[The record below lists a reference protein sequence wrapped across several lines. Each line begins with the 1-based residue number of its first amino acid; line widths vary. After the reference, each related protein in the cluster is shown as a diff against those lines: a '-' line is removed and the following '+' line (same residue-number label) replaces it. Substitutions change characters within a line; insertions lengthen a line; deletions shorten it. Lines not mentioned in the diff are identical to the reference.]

1 MRVAAA
7 ATATAVQLL
16 VVGGRSSSLRRVFT
30 CQKPAPRQLHGQCSS
45 ITEEEE
51 EELQQLLLLLP
62 TTVTVNAMESLYEE
76 PLASRSLP
84 ISSIPPQL
92 NLKRKEFACSNQIE
106 FHRSYFSSSSSSS
119 SFSSFCERNL

>member
-1 MRVAAA
+1 MRVAA

-16 VVGGRSSSLRRVFT
+16 VVGGRRSSSLRRVFT

-84 ISSIPPQL
+84 ISTIPPQL
-92 NLKRKEFACSNQIE
+92 NLKRKELTCSNQIE
-106 FHRSYFSSSSSSS
+106 FHRSILF
-119 SFSSFCERNL
+119 FFFFFFFFFLKFL

>member
-7 ATATAVQLL
+7 AAAVQLL
-16 VVGGRSSSLRRVFT
+16 VVGGRSSSLRRIFT

-51 EELQQLLLLLP
+51 ELQQLLMLLP

-106 FHRSYFSSSSSSS
+106 FHRSILFLI
-119 SFSSFCERNL
+119 FFFFFFLKFL

>member
-1 MRVAAA
+1 MEVEELHMRVAAA
-7 ATATAVQLL
+7 AAVQVL
-16 VVGGRSSSLRRVFT
+16 VVGGRSSSSSLRRILT

-45 ITEEEE
+45 ITEEE

-92 NLKRKEFACSNQIE
+92 NLKRKEFACSNQIK
-106 FHRSYFSSSSSSS
+106 FH
-119 SFSSFCERNL
+119 

>member
-7 ATATAVQLL
+7 AVQLL
-16 VVGGRSSSLRRVFT
+16 VVGGRSSSSLRRILT

-51 EELQQLLLLLP
+51 EEELQQLLMLLP

-106 FHRSYFSSSSSSS
+106 FHRSILF
-119 SFSSFCERNL
+119 FFFFFFFFLKFL

>member
-1 MRVAAA
+1 MRVAA

-16 VVGGRSSSLRRVFT
+16 VVGGRRSSSLRRVFT

-84 ISSIPPQL
+84 ISTIPPQL
-92 NLKRKEFACSNQIE
+92 NLKRKELTCSNQIE
-106 FHRSYFSSSSSSS
+106 FQRSILF
-119 SFSSFCERNL
+119 FFFFFFFFFLKFL

>member
-7 ATATAVQLL
+7 AVQLL
-16 VVGGRSSSLRRVFT
+16 VVGGRSSSSLRRILT

-51 EELQQLLLLLP
+51 ELQQLLMLLP
-62 TTVTVNAMESLYEE
+62 TTVTVNAMESLCEE

-106 FHRSYFSSSSSSS
+106 FYRSILF
-119 SFSSFCERNL
+119 FFFFFFFFLKFL